1 MLPTIVLVGR
11 PNVGKSTLFNRLT
24 KSRDALVADL
34 PGLTRDRHYGRGL
47 GADKPYLVVD
57 TGGFEPTAEDGIMKE
72 MARQT
77 LLAIDEADVII
88 FVLDG
93 RQGMTPQDKEIAD
106 RLRKSQR
113 PVLLAVNKTE
123 GMRKAI
129 ISAEFHELGLGEP
142 LSISSAHGEGVRDL
156 VELALEPFPMPEE
169 EPELNEHDIP
179 KIAIVGRP
187 NVGKSTLVNALL
199 GEERVIAFDEPGTT
213 RDSIHLD
220 LERNGKNYTIID
232 TAGVRKRGKVLE
244 AIEKFSVIKTIQ
256 AIEEANVAILV
267 VDAHEGITEQD
278 AHVAAYILEA
288 GRALVVAINKW
299 DGLKEDERDWIKRE
313 IDRKLQFLDFAKFH
327 YISALRKKGLPELFT
342 SVDAAYKAA
351 MAKLATPQLT
361 RVLNEATM
369 QHQPPISKGIRP
381 KLRYAHQ
388 GGSNPPI
395 VVVHGS
401 HVDEIKDS
409 YKRYLEG
416 VFRKTFELTGTPLRV
431 QFNQGA
437 NPFAEPDK
445 RVQGEGIVSMRRRKT
460 AQRAELNA
468 RKNEAEGKPTKR
480 APVPRP
486 KAGPAK
492 KVTKKPGR

>member
-47 GADKPYLVVD
+47 GGSKPYLVVD
-57 TGGFEPTAEDGIMKE
+57 TGGFEPTADDGIMKE

-88 FVLDG
+88 FVVDG
-93 RQGMTPQDKEIAD
+93 RQGVSPQDKVIAN
-106 RLRKSQR
+106 RLRRSDR

-123 GMRKAI
+123 GMQRAI
-129 ISAEFHELGLGEP
+129 VSAEFHELGLGDP

-156 VELALEPFPMPEE
+156 VELALEPFD
-169 EPELNEHDIP
+169 EPENDAQPDRNTP

-199 GEERVIAFDEPGTT
+199 GEERVIAFDQPGTT
-213 RDSIHLD
+213 RDSIHID
-220 LERNGKNYTIID
+220 LERDGKNYTIID
-232 TAGVRKRGKVLE
+232 TAGVRKRGKVFE

-278 AHVAAYILEA
+278 AHVAAYILDT

-299 DGLKEDERDWIKRE
+299 DGLKEDERDWVKRE

-327 YISALRKKGLPELFT
+327 YISALRKKGLNELFT
-342 SVDAAYKAA
+342 SVDGAYKAA
-351 MAKLATPQLT
+351 MAKLSTPQLT
-361 RVLNEATM
+361 RVLTDAIA

-395 VVVHGS
+395 VVVHGN
-401 HVDEIKDS
+401 HVDGVKDS

-416 VFRKTFELTGTPLRV
+416 VFRKTFQLTGTPLRV
-431 QFNQGA
+431 QFNQGT
-437 NPFAEPDK
+437 NPFAEPEK

-460 AQRAELNA
+460 AERAAMNA
-468 RKNEAEGKPTKR
+468 RKNEEAKQSKH
-480 APVPRP
+480 
-486 KAGPAK
+486 KASGLEIAK
-492 KVTKKPGR
+492 KHTKKKPR

>member
-47 GADKPYLVVD
+47 GASQPYLVVD
-57 TGGFEPTAEDGIMKE
+57 TGGFEPTADDGIMKE

-88 FVLDG
+88 FVVDG
-93 RQGMTPQDKEIAD
+93 RQGVTPQDKEIAN
-106 RLRKSQR
+106 RLRR
-113 PVLLAVNKTE
+113 GDRTVLLAVNKTE
-123 GMRKAI
+123 GMQRAI
-129 ISAEFHELGLGEP
+129 VSAEFHELGLGDP

-156 VELALEPFPMPEE
+156 VELALETFP
-169 EPELNEHDIP
+169 EPEPEGRNEKNTP
-179 KIAIVGRP
+179 KVAIVGRP

-199 GEERVIAFDEPGTT
+199 GEERVIAFDQPGTT
-213 RDSIHLD
+213 RDSIHID
-220 LERNGKNYTIID
+220 LERNGKHYVIID
-232 TAGVRKRGKVLE
+232 TAGVRKRGKVFE

-278 AHVAAYILEA
+278 AHVAAYILDT

-327 YISALRKKGLPELFT
+327 YISALRKKGLNELFT
-342 SVDAAYKAA
+342 SVDGAYKAA
-351 MAKLATPQLT
+351 MAKLSTPQLT
-361 RVLNEATM
+361 RVLTDAIA

-388 GGSNPPI
+388 GGMNPPI
-395 VVVHGS
+395 IVIHGNS
-401 HVDEIKDS
+401 LDHVTDA
-409 YKRYLEG
+409 YKRFLEG
-416 VFRKTFELTGTPLRV
+416 RFRKEFELVGTPLRIEMKSS
-431 QFNQGA
+431 Q
-437 NPFAEPDK
+437 NPYADK
-445 RVQGEGIVSMRRRKT
+445 DS
-460 AQRAELNA
+460 
-468 RKNEAEGKPTKR
+468 GKK
-480 APVPRP
+480 
-486 KAGPAK
+486 
-492 KVTKKPGR
+492 